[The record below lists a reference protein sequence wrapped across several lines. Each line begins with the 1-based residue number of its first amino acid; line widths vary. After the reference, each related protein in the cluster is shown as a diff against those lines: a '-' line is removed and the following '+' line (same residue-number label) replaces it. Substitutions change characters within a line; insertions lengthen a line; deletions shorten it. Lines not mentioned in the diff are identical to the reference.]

1 MIPLIAQG
9 LLSLLQARTLPRPV
23 LGNSSLPDAIPI
35 VAQLTLINDMNL
47 TDDWAEM
54 FALTVTEGELYEA
67 EIRDAAVIF
76 ASNLWREGQ
85 EDYDNATPP
94 DYKAQLKGCWARR
107 VDLFLK
113 VARDLYPQECCGI
126 TVSDIEREVQA
137 T

>member
-1 MIPLIAQG
+1 MPYFK
-9 LLSLLQARTLPRPV
+9 
-23 LGNSSLPDAIPI
+23 NFNHHM
-35 VAQLTLINDMNL
+35 AQLTLINDMNL

-54 FALTVTEGELYEA
+54 FDLTVTEGELHEA

-113 VARDLYPQECCGI
+113 VARDLYPQECCSI

-137 T
+137 A

>member
-1 MIPLIAQG
+1 MPYFKNL
-9 LLSLLQARTLPRPV
+9 
-23 LGNSSLPDAIPI
+23 NHHM
-35 VAQLTLINDMNL
+35 AQLTLINDMNL

-54 FALTVTEGELYEA
+54 FALTVTEGELHEA
-67 EIRDAAVIF
+67 EILDAAVIF

-113 VARDLYPQECCGI
+113 VARDLYPQKCCGI

>member
-1 MIPLIAQG
+1 MPYFK
-9 LLSLLQARTLPRPV
+9 
-23 LGNSSLPDAIPI
+23 NFNHHM
-35 VAQLTLINDMNL
+35 AQLTLINDMNL

-54 FALTVTEGELYEA
+54 FDLTVTEGELHEA

-113 VARDLYPQECCGI
+113 VARDLYPAETCGI
-126 TVSDIEREVQA
+126 TVNDIAQEVHK
-137 T
+137 

>member
-1 MIPLIAQG
+1 MPYFK
-9 LLSLLQARTLPRPV
+9 
-23 LGNSSLPDAIPI
+23 NFDHHM
-35 VAQLTLINDMNL
+35 AQLTLIDDMNL
-47 TDDWAEM
+47 ADHWAET
-54 FALTVTEGELYEA
+54 FDLTVSEAELHDA

-76 ASNLWREGQ
+76 ASNLWRDGQ

>member
-1 MIPLIAQG
+1 MVRPRSQ
-9 LLSLLQARTLPRPV
+9 PRPR
-23 LGNSSLPDAIPI
+23 SDWK
-35 VAQLTLINDMNL
+35 AQKP
-47 TDDWAEM
+47 
-54 FALTVTEGELYEA
+54 VTEGELHEA

>member
-1 MIPLIAQG
+1 MNASSTSAKAAGSKSISAM
-9 LLSLLQARTLPRPV
+9 V
-23 LGNSSLPDAIPI
+23 LATSSR
-35 VAQLTLINDMNL
+35 V
-47 TDDWAEM
+47 
-54 FALTVTEGELYEA
+54 
-67 EIRDAAVIF
+67 IRNHSFRVAAVIF

-137 T
+137 A